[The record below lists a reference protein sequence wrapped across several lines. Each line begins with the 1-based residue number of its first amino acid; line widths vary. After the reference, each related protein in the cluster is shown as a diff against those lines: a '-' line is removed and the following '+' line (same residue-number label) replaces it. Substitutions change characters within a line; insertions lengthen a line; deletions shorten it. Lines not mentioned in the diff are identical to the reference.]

1 MGLLAP
7 GLLSDNGG
15 LEMEEEERGCVRVR
29 LVSGWRGALGTG
41 GEEHRLHTAGRR
53 GGGDPA
59 ASGGGAVAAVASLDI
74 ATVWHSVQA
83 LLPLEQC
90 SLRYRSKTQ

>member
-1 MGLLAP
+1 M
-7 GLLSDNGG
+7 
-15 LEMEEEERGCVRVR
+15 R
-29 LVSGWRGALGTG
+29 LVSGRSWRGALGG
-41 GEEHRLHTAGRR
+41 VEEEHRHTAGRR

-83 LLPLEQC
+83 LPVEQLALLPLEQC

>member
-1 MGLLAP
+1 M
-7 GLLSDNGG
+7 
-15 LEMEEEERGCVRVR
+15 R
-29 LVSGWRGALGTG
+29 LVSGRSWRGALGG
-41 GEEHRLHTAGRR
+41 VEEEHRHTAGRR

-83 LLPLEQC
+83 LPVEQC
-90 SLRYRSKTQ
+90 GTGTAATGTVQP